1 MALGVAGTNP
11 AYGHGLRVL
20 WYQARVAPFTV
31 DTRPLYPHS
40 SRAPPGFTCCSSFA
54 EGVATWPTPRSERGG
69 GGSFSAR
76 LSRGLPPAWGLGT
89 RALRTVRG
97 HSTQSNL
104 TPYPKA
110 APNASLGD
118 LELVCLLPLR
128 SVALAT
134 AFMFLCRCEAVNPT
148 LNQACR
154 TRAVSRLNQACRTRA
169 VNGWVTLNQACRSR
183 AVNGWLART
192 GFVRSVVVNCR

>member
-1 MALGVAGTNP
+1 MAHGVAGTNP

-31 DTRPLYPHS
+31 DTRPPYPHS

-54 EGVATWPTPRSERGG
+54 EGVATWPTPRSDRG

-118 LELVCLLPLR
+118 LELVC
-128 SVALAT
+128 VLAT
-134 AFMFLCRCEAVNPT
+134 AFMFFMSV
-148 LNQACR
+148 
-154 TRAVSRLNQACRTRA
+154 
-169 VNGWVTLNQACRSR
+169 RSR
-183 AVNGWLART
+183 KPYPKSSLSKQSSKRLVSPNRFCPQCG
-192 GFVRSVVVNCR
+192 C